1 MEEDCKFDRT
11 PLSGNKDRFSFTMSH
26 KKTLGSKM
34 LKPQTN
40 SSVFGSLQ
48 NLKEDKSKPVRDEY
62 EYVSDEGE
70 LKIDEFPIRRKKN
83 VVKRDLSFLSDIKE
97 PIQPAKKPKFQPLV
111 KPSVDS
117 SDEETLHI
125 DTEAKP
131 EVKSRNS
138 KVKKKGG
145 SAAGILDLLQAS
157 KQVGGIDYSTN
168 R

>member
-1 MEEDCKFDRT
+1 M
-11 PLSGNKDRFSFTMSH
+11 
-26 KKTLGSKM
+26 
-34 LKPQTN
+34 
-40 SSVFGSLQ
+40 
-48 NLKEDKSKPVRDEY
+48 
-62 EYVSDEGE
+62 
-70 LKIDEFPIRRKKN
+70 
-83 VVKRDLSFLSDIKE
+83 
-97 PIQPAKKPKFQPLV
+97 
-111 KPSVDS
+111 DS

-157 KQVGGIDYSTN
+157 KQVGGIDYSAN

>member
-1 MEEDCKFDRT
+1 MFLCCCV
-11 PLSGNKDRFSFTMSH
+11 SH
-26 KKTLGSKM
+26 VYFL
-34 LKPQTN
+34 
-40 SSVFGSLQ
+40 
-48 NLKEDKSKPVRDEY
+48 
-62 EYVSDEGE
+62 
-70 LKIDEFPIRRKKN
+70 
-83 VVKRDLSFLSDIKE
+83 LSFSKN
-97 PIQPAKKPKFQPLV
+97 Q
-111 KPSVDS
+111 SVDS

>member
-1 MEEDCKFDRT
+1 MFLCPRVAHVLVLFV
-11 PLSGNKDRFSFTMSH
+11 H
-26 KKTLGSKM
+26 
-34 LKPQTN
+34 
-40 SSVFGSLQ
+40 SLLNQ
-48 NLKEDKSKPVRDEY
+48 S
-62 EYVSDEGE
+62 
-70 LKIDEFPIRRKKN
+70 
-83 VVKRDLSFLSDIKE
+83 
-97 PIQPAKKPKFQPLV
+97 A
-111 KPSVDS
+111 DS

-131 EVKSRNS
+131 EVKCRNS